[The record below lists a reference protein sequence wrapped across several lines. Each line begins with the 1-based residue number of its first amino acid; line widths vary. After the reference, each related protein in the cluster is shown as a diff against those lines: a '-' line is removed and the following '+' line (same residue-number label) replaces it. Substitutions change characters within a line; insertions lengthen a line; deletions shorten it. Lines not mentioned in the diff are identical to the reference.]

1 MLCKNLNIV
10 YKFNFKTF
18 IYMYYQNI
26 LFLNA
31 SFFSKIWRFKI
42 LVILFPFFKILK
54 QKTRSVS
61 NKNSKM
67 VIVRA
72 RYHLLCLRCC
82 IFWAQLIMR
91 FYYTNFCSK
100 LVSRIHIN
108 LFNFLSFHL
117 ISQKPLSLNVVFD
130 AYALFRL
137 YLLLSS
143 SDYCQCPKS
152 AAFHIK
158 L

>member
-1 MLCKNLNIV
+1 MQFWNIHIHV
-10 YKFNFKTF
+10 LSKYSV
-18 IYMYYQNI
+18 
-26 LFLNA
+26 LNA

-54 QKTRSVS
+54 QTTRSVS

-108 LFNFLSFHL
+108 LFNSLSFHL
-117 ISQKPLSLNVVFD
+117 ISQKPFIERCLWCQCFVPPILN
-130 AYALFRL
+130 
-137 YLLLSS
+137 LSS

>member
-54 QKTRSVS
+54 QTTRSVS

-67 VIVRA
+67 GIVRA

-82 IFWAQLIMR
+82 IYYAILLHELLFKISFQDTHKLIQLLI
-91 FYYTNFCSK
+91 FSPNFSK
-100 LVSRIHIN
+100 T
-108 LFNFLSFHL
+108 SFIERCL
-117 ISQKPLSLNVVFD
+117 WCQCFVPPLL
-130 AYALFRL
+130 AAIEFRL
-137 YLLLSS
+137 L
-143 SDYCQCPKS
+143 PM
-152 AAFHIK
+152 F
-158 L
+158 

>member
-54 QKTRSVS
+54 QTTRNVS

-67 VIVRA
+67 VIVCA

-82 IFWAQLIMR
+82 IFRAQLIMR

-108 LFNFLSFHL
+108 LFNSLSFHL
-117 ISQKPLSLNVVFD
+117 ISQKPFSLNIVFD
-130 AYALFRL
+130 ALFRL

>member
-1 MLCKNLNIV
+1 
-10 YKFNFKTF
+10 
-18 IYMYYQNI
+18 MYINSI
-26 LFLNA
+26 LKHSYTCIIKYSVLNA

-54 QKTRSVS
+54 QLEVFLIKIRRWESYVL
-61 NKNSKM
+61 
-67 VIVRA
+67 VI
-72 RYHLLCLRCC
+72 
-82 IFWAQLIMR
+82 IFYACVAAFIMR

-108 LFNFLSFHL
+108 LFNSLSFHL

-130 AYALFRL
+130 ANALFRL